1 MKKKIA
7 ILIEKDY
14 EDQEFWYPYFRLL
27 EEGFEVVV
35 VGPEAD
41 TVYTSKYGYP
51 AKSTQNRFDALKE
64 TWDAVIVPGG
74 WAPDK
79 LRRYPEI
86 VNLVKKASDG
96 GAVIGAICHA
106 GSLLVSAK
114 ILKGKRATAFEAIKD
129 DMINAGV
136 QWEDKP
142 AVVDGTL
149 VTSRSPKD
157 LPDYMREIVKL
168 LRKS

>member
-1 MKKKIA
+1 MRKIA
-7 ILIEKDY
+7 IFIEKDY

-27 EEGFEVVV
+27 EEGFEVSV

-41 TVYTSKYGYP
+41 TVYPSKYGYP
-51 AKSTQNRFDALKE
+51 AKSTLNRFDALKE

-86 VNLVKKASDG
+86 VEIVRKASNR

-129 DMINAGV
+129 DMVNAGV
-136 QWEDKP
+136 IWEDKSV
-142 AVVDGTL
+142 VVDGTL
-149 VTSRSPKD
+149 VTSRSPRD

-168 LRKS
+168 LRKI

>member
-86 VNLVKKASDG
+86 VNLVKKPPTG
-96 GAVIGAICHA
+96 G
-106 GSLLVSAK
+106 LLLEPSVMQVP
-114 ILKGKRATAFEAIKD
+114 F
-129 DMINAGV
+129 
-136 QWEDKP
+136 
-142 AVVDGTL
+142 
-149 VTSRSPKD
+149 
-157 LPDYMREIVKL
+157 
-168 LRKS
+168 